1 MRRLGVSIY
10 PEKSSVDEILAY
22 LEAASKIGA
31 KRIFSCLL
39 SVPKDP
45 AQIKADF
52 LDIHKAAHKLGYEIV
67 LDVNPQVFKD
77 LGISYQDLSFFHEI
91 EADGIRLDQ
100 GFGGAVESAMTYNR
114 YGLQI
119 ELNLS
124 NATHMLD
131 TVMDF
136 MPDRYHLLA
145 CHNFY
150 PHKFSGLTLDFLEK
164 CSLKAKSYGLR
175 TAAFISCQNGFG
187 PWPTTEG
194 LPTLEMHRN
203 WPIDVQL
210 KHFVALNYIDDIII
224 SNCFPSSKELQ
235 ALGQV
240 DLQLVNFAIN
250 TVNDLPEIAKKIVF
264 NEIHAKR
271 GDIPEH
277 MIRSSIG
284 RVKYEK
290 ENIPLFNAPDVL
302 KRGDVVLESSLYQ
315 TYAGEV
321 QIVLNDMPNSGCS
334 NVVGNLSK
342 EEMVIVDG
350 LKPWQR
356 FRFNSDCEC

>member
-10 PEKSSVDEILAY
+10 PEKSSVEEILAY
-22 LEAASKIGA
+22 LSKASKIGA

-45 AQIKADF
+45 QQIKADF
-52 LDIHKAAHKLGYEIV
+52 LDIHRFAHKLGFEIV

-100 GFGGAVESAMTYNR
+100 GFGGSVESAMTYNQ

-150 PHKFSGLTLDFLEK
+150 PHKFSGLTLGFLEK
-164 CSLKAKSYGLR
+164 CSLKAKAYGLR
-175 TAAFISCQNGFG
+175 TAAFIMCANGFG

-224 SNCFPSSKELQ
+224 SNCYPSDKELS
-235 ALGQV
+235 ALANV
-240 DLQLVNFAIN
+240 DLQVVNFS
-250 TVNDLPEIAKKIVF
+250 VQPLVKLPEIAQKIVF
-264 NEIHAKR
+264 DEMHSKR

-284 RVKYEK
+284 RVKYAN
-290 ENIPLFNAPDVL
+290 ENIPLFNAPAVL

-321 QIVLNDMPNSGCS
+321 QIVLADMPNSGCS
-334 NVVGNLSK
+334 NVLGHISA
-342 EEMVIVDG
+342 EEMIIVDG

-356 FRFNSDCEC
+356 FRFTDD

>member
-10 PEKSSVDEILAY
+10 PEKSSVAEILDY

-45 AQIKADF
+45 KQIKADF
-52 LDIHKAAHKLGYEIV
+52 LDIHRAAHKLGYEIV

-77 LGISYQDLSFFHEI
+77 LGISYKDLSFFHEI

-100 GFGGAVESAMTYNR
+100 GFGGAVESAMTYNQ

-136 MPDRYHLLA
+136 MPDCYHLLA

-150 PHKFSGLTLDFLEK
+150 PHKYSGLTLDFLER
-164 CSLKAKSYGLR
+164 CSLKAKAYGLR
-175 TAAFISCQNGFG
+175 TAAFISCANGFG

-224 SNCFPSSKELQ
+224 SNCFPTKDELA
-235 ALGQV
+235 ALANV
-240 DLQLVNFAIN
+240 NLQIVNFKVSAACE
-250 TVNDLPEIAKKIVF
+250 LPEIAKNIVF
-264 NEIHAKR
+264 KEKHMKR

-277 MIRSSIG
+277 MIRSSVG
-284 RVKYEK
+284 RIKYGEA
-290 ENIPLFNAPDVL
+290 EIPLFNAPETL

-315 TYAGEV
+315 TYRGEV
-321 QIVLNDMPNSGCS
+321 QIVLKDMPNSGCS
-334 NVVGNLSK
+334 NVVGHISD
-342 EEMVIVDG
+342 EEMQIVDG

-356 FRFNSDCEC
+356 FSFNL

>member
-10 PEKSSVDEILAY
+10 PEKSTVNEILSY

-39 SVPKDP
+39 SVPKDTQ
-45 AQIKADF
+45 QIKKDF
-52 LDIHKAAHKLGYEIV
+52 LDIHRAAHKLGYEIL
-67 LDVNPQVFKD
+67 LDVNPQVFRE

-100 GFGGAVESAMTYNR
+100 GFGGAVESAMTYNK

-136 MPDRYHLLA
+136 MPDKYHLLT

-164 CSLKAKSYGLR
+164 CSLKAKTYGLR

-203 WPIDVQL
+203 WPIAVQL

-224 SNCFPSSKELQ
+224 SNCFPSPSEL
-235 ALGQV
+235 ASLAKV
-240 DLQLVNFAIN
+240 DLQVVNFN
-250 TVNDLPEIAKKIVF
+250 LPCVEDLPEIAQKIIF
-264 NEIHAKR
+264 GELHSKR
-271 GDIPEH
+271 GDVPAH

-284 RVKYEK
+284 RIKYEK
-290 ENIPLFNAPDVL
+290 ENIPLFNAPDIL

-315 TYAGEV
+315 TYSGEV
-321 QIVLNDMPNSGCS
+321 QIVLENMPNSGCS
-334 NVVGNLSK
+334 NVVGHLSD
-342 EEMVIVDG
+342 EEMIIVDG
-350 LKPWQR
+350 LKAWQR
-356 FRFNSDCEC
+356 FRFTAD

>member
-22 LEAASKIGA
+22 LTKASKIGA

-45 AQIKADF
+45 KQIKTDF
-52 LDIHKAAHKLGYEIV
+52 LDIHRFAHKLGYEIV

-77 LGISYQDLSFFHEI
+77 LGISYQDLSFFYEI

-100 GFGGAVESAMTYNR
+100 GFGGAVESAMSYNQ

-164 CSLKAKSYGLR
+164 CSLKAKAYGLR
-175 TAAFISCQNGFG
+175 TAAFISCANGFG

-194 LPTLEMHRN
+194 LPTLELHRN

-224 SNCFPSSKELQ
+224 SNCFPTHDELS
-235 ALGQV
+235 ALAKVDMQV
-240 DLQLVNFAIN
+240 VNFNLCTNI
-250 TVNDLPEIAKKIVF
+250 DLPDIARKIIF
-264 NEIHAKR
+264 DELHAKR
-271 GDIPEH
+271 GDVPEH
-277 MIRSSIG
+277 MIRSSVG
-284 RVKYEK
+284 RIKYSN
-290 ENIPLFNAPDVL
+290 ENIPLFNAPSML
-302 KRGDVVLESSLYQ
+302 RRGDVALESTLYQ
-315 TYAGEV
+315 TYAGEL
-321 QIVLNDMPNSGCS
+321 QIVLEDMPNSGSS
-334 NVVGNLSK
+334 NVVGHLSH
-342 EEMVIVDG
+342 EEMIIVDG
-350 LKPWQR
+350 LLPWQR
-356 FRFNSDCEC
+356 FRFTAD